1 MNKKN
6 NKQHID
12 ISERLNAFMSNYGLR
27 QTDLAEVAGVS
38 RTAIGTYQKG
48 AVIPP
53 ASVLINIA
61 KHYKVS
67 IDWLCGITE
76 SSGMSTGTPNI
87 MNFLLDAIDSGI
99 PDFEIQD
106 NKCVCILDDD
116 ELEIIKTAKRYSN
129 LRRQG
134 IIEDSLY
141 DLWRKQQKDKLVKRE
156 ADKSCKIETM
166 HQIEKDDIDE

>member
-6 NKQHID
+6 NKQYID
-12 ISERLNAFMSNYGLR
+12 ISERLNVLRHEHGLSK
-27 QTDLAEVAGVS
+27 TDLAKVIQVS
-38 RTAIGTYQKG
+38 RTALLNYDKGTT
-48 AVIPP
+48 IPSI
-53 ASVLINIA
+53 SVLIKIA
-61 KHYKVS
+61 KYFKVS
-67 IDWLCGITE
+67 MDWLCGISE
-76 SSGMSTGTPNI
+76 SSERSQGMPDI

-106 NKCVCILDDD
+106 DKCVLPLDGDAL
-116 ELEIIKTAKRYSN
+116 ELIKTAKRYSD